1 MWLELVIEKQSK
13 NKFELISSY
22 LFYEI
27 PEFEDTVKLIE
38 LKTKNN
44 LEVVKLTF
52 TDFKM
57 YHKMYSFYIKLNDD
71 INNAISFLKLFFKNK
86 SKNDIKRMIAN
97 INTDNEVNKLLKD
110 DFPEMLI

>member
-52 TDFKM
+52 TDFKI
-57 YHKMYSFYIKLNDD
+57 YSFYIKLNDD